1 MCYEG
6 FRALLQPGANMS
18 LVDRNNLAQLSL
30 QMWEGLVSAWL
41 WKASRVGR
49 GGSST
54 NWSPSLCLVLSFPIL
69 SSAHLFLS
77 RVFSIS
83 PGRHLFCSAL

>member
-6 FRALLQPGANMS
+6 FRALLQPGASMS

-41 WKASRVGR
+41 RKAPPLGR
-49 GGSST
+49 GDSST
-54 NWSPSLCLVLSFPIL
+54 NWSPCLCLMLSLAIL
-69 SSAHLFLS
+69 SSARSFLS
-77 RVFSIS
+77 RVFS
-83 PGRHLFCSAL
+83 HLRW

>member
-30 QMWEGLVSAWL
+30 QMWEGLVAPESGKGMWHSMG
-41 WKASRVGR
+41 KEGESQPSSRELR
-49 GGSST
+49 
-54 NWSPSLCLVLSFPIL
+54 F
-69 SSAHLFLS
+69 
-77 RVFSIS
+77 
-83 PGRHLFCSAL
+83 

>member
-6 FRALLQPGANMS
+6 FRALLQPGADMS
-18 LVDRNNLAQLSL
+18 LVDRNNLAQLYL

-41 WKASRVGR
+41 WKAPRVGR

-54 NWSPSLCLVLSFPIL
+54 NWSPSICLMLSFLVLS
-69 SSAHLFLS
+69 SALLFLF
-77 RVFSIS
+77 RVF
-83 PGRHLFCSAL
+83 PHLPW